1 MLVDNSDDYY
11 AKLDAIVS
19 DTSKFEEINFESE
32 STHPIIAKEKSIMY
46 YIRKYLK
53 EFGEETVKNL
63 IPSAS
68 THGELYELHEF
79 FI

>member
-1 MLVDNSDDYY
+1 MLVDASD

-32 STHPIIAKEKSIMY
+32 STHHIIAKERSIMY

-53 EFGEETVKNL
+53 ECGEETVKNL

-68 THGELYELHEF
+68 TQYMGNYTN
-79 FI
+79 